1 MNTHSEKYI
10 MEQKICIVG
19 LGYVGLPTAAVLAQ
33 NGYLVHGFD
42 INLTIINTLRSGN
55 IHIFEPELNEIVKDA
70 LNKGALTVDTK
81 PIESD
86 IFIIAVPT
94 PLKDDLVPN
103 TDHVL
108 AAVHAI
114 APHVRPGNLVILE
127 STSPVGTTEKV
138 AQQLT
143 ECGVDL
149 ATIDIAYCPERI
161 LPGNILKELIAN
173 DRIMGGLTAAASN
186 HAREF
191 YASFVTGAL
200 AVTDA
205 RTAEMTKLAENA
217 YRNVNIAFA
226 NELSMICDEA
236 GINVWD
242 VIACA
247 NRHPRVNIL
256 KPGPGVG
263 GHCVAVDPLFI
274 SHQAKDAAKLISAA
288 HHRNNEKTKWVVEK
302 VRRAAYDFTKEFHRP
317 PTIAVFGLTY
327 KPNSDDT
334 RESPA
339 LKIVQDLIHEQY
351 HILAVDPYVENK
363 TSAPAVCITDA
374 LERADIAV
382 FLVAHDQ
389 FFTLAFPDTT
399 RVFDFCG
406 ITNHAP

>member
-1 MNTHSEKYI
+1 MDAHCEKYI

-19 LGYVGLPTAAVLAQ
+19 LGYVGLPTAAVLAN
-33 NGYLVHGFD
+33 NGYQVHGVD
-42 INLTIINTLRSGN
+42 INPTVINTLRSGT
-55 IHIFEPELNEIVKDA
+55 IHIVEPELNEIVINA
-70 LNKGALTVDTK
+70 LRKGALTVDTN

-94 PLKDDLVPN
+94 PLKNDSVPN

-108 AAVHAI
+108 AAVHGI

-127 STSPVGTTEKV
+127 STSPVGTTEKI
-138 AQQLT
+138 AKKLT
-143 ECGVDL
+143 ECGVDIN
-149 ATIDIAYCPERI
+149 AIDIAYCPERI

-274 SHQAKDAAKLISAA
+274 SHQAKDKAKLISAA
-288 HHRNNEKTKWVVEK
+288 HHRNEEKTKWVIEK
-302 VRRAAYDFTKEFHRP
+302 IRRAAYDFTKEFHRP
-317 PTIAVFGLTY
+317 PTIACFGVAY
-327 KPNSDDT
+327 KPNSDDI

-339 LKIVQDLIHEQY
+339 LEILQELIRERY
-351 HILAVDPYVENK
+351 HVIAVDPYVGNKASIQIYEIEN
-363 TSAPAVCITDA
+363 A

-389 FFTLAFPDTT
+389 FRDLRIKKTHH
-399 RVFDFCG
+399 VIDFCG
-406 ITNHAP
+406 IQRDT